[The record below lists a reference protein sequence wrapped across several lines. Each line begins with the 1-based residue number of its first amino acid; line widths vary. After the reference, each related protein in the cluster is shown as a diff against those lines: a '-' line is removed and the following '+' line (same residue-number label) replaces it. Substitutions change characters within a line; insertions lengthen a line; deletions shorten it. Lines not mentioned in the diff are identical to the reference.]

1 MKKNNLR
8 KRISEILKP
17 LLSRS
22 PIFTLFIILSSIVF
36 ISIILGTTD
45 FSLKLLFLFIY
56 ISLLGFYFTGAI
68 KNIIWYFISF
78 IIILTIASLESLQL
92 EIVSNGITGI
102 SFPSTLFSF
111 FFSGF
116 IFEVTS
122 NEIKTGLKTLYS
134 FLLTII
140 NVILV
145 IIIFNIVPNLNQYF
159 VIFIPIILNIL
170 LFIVLIFMKKLKD
183 SKWKK
188 IYQLH

>member
-1 MKKNNLR
+1 MKKNNFR
-8 KRISEILKP
+8 KKFSEILKP

-22 PIFTLFIILSSIVF
+22 PLFTLFMILSSIVF
-36 ISIILGTTD
+36 VSIILGTTD

-183 SKWKK
+183 SK
-188 IYQLH
+188 